1 MNALLSLIDRIS
13 ATVGRIVGWVIVFVM
28 FVTVY
33 DVLAR
38 RLFNAPV
45 VWAFDVS
52 VQLFALHF
60 MLAAAYAMLHNEHV
74 SINLITNRLS
84 PRGRAVVDMFTMM
97 VLFFPFIIVLIIYGY
112 EFAARSWAVRETSWG
127 IVALPL
133 YYIKTV
139 IPVTGVLLLLQGF
152 ASFVRRFRI
161 ALTGVET

>member
-13 ATVGRIVGWVIVFVM
+13 ATVGRVVGWVIVIVM
-28 FVTVY
+28 FITVY

-45 VWAFDVS
+45 AWAFDVS

-84 PRGRAVVDMFTMM
+84 PRGCAIVDMFTMIF
-97 VLFFPFIIVLIIYGY
+97 LFFPFIIVLIIYGY
-112 EFAARSWAVRETSWG
+112 EFAARSWALRETSWG

-139 IPVTGVLLLLQGF
+139 IPIAGVLLLLQGF

-161 ALTGVET
+161 ALTGVEI

>member
-1 MNALLSLIDRIS
+1 MNAVLSLIDRIS
-13 ATVGRIVGWVIVFVM
+13 AVVGRTVGWVIVFVM
-28 FVTVY
+28 FIAVF

-45 VWAFDVS
+45 AWAFDVS

-60 MLAAAYAMLHNEHV
+60 MLASAYAMLNNEHV
-74 SINLITNRLS
+74 SINIFTNRLS
-84 PRGRAVVDMFTMM
+84 VRARAIVDMFTMA
-97 VLFFPFIIVLIIYGY
+97 VLFFPFVIVLIIYGW
-112 EFAARSWAVRETSWG
+112 EFAERSWAVRETSWG

-139 IPVTGVLLLLQGF
+139 IPITGVLLLLQGF

-161 ALTGVET
+161 ARTGVEA